1 MSIGNLKDQGNK
13 GNNFPY
19 QLKNLQLLGLI
30 SDNLS
35 GLATETTLASVDTK
49 LTAASRTPNI
59 LTVVNTTGSTPAAV
73 YSFSIANVGTADGTV
88 DGQGIPPGV
97 TINFDG
103 GSLNN
108 TLSSLPYDA
117 TGTVFIITWIS

>member
-30 SDNLS
+30 GDNLS

-59 LTVVNTTGSTPAAV
+59 LRDGGIGSTPGGV
-73 YSFSIANVGTADGTV
+73 YSFSIANVGTVDGTV